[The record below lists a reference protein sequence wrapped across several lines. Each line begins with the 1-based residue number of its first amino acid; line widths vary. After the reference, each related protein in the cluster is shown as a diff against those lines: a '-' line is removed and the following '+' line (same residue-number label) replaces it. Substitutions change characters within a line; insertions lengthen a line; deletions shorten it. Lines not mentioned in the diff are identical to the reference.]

1 MLGHVQVPS
10 KARKGEHFYGEV
22 KEVGSAI
29 ILCHFALAESLQER
43 MKEFLFQMDSAM
55 AAGHESS
62 PCWCPKSIEVS
73 TKIFMMYKRE

>member
-29 ILCHFALAESLQER
+29 ILCHFALAESLQEP
-43 MKEFLFQMDSAM
+43 KKVSVQMDSAM

-62 PCWCPKSIEVS
+62 PCWFPKSI
-73 TKIFMMYKRE
+73 